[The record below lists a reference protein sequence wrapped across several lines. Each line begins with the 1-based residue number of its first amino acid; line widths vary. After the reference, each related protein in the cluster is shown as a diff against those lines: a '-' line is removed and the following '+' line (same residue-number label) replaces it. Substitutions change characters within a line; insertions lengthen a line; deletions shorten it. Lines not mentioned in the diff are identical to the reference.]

1 MAREKKFST
10 DDIYLQTHNLLIK
23 EGYEKFSFS
32 LLAKSLKVSRAAIYK
47 YYTNKDELISDYLV
61 GQMKQMMEEF
71 HQINLSLDFTDQFD
85 QLFELIFKY
94 REVHLISN
102 ALPHDKMVIS
112 TEKQKQKELISG
124 EVHGHF
130 FNYIQQFIQTGKTN
144 GYIKKEIPDSLIV
157 GIIFHSINIPDHSNL
172 SSKERAY
179 FIKMIIKNG
188 IFDIPK

>member
-1 MAREKKFST
+1 MAREKKFSKN
-10 DDIYLQTHNLLIK
+10 DIYLQTHNLLIK

-71 HQINLSLDFTDQFD
+71 NQINWSLDYTDQFN

-102 ALPHDKMVIS
+102 DLPHDKMVIS
-112 TEKQKQKELISG
+112 TEKQKQKEIISG
-124 EVHGHF
+124 EVHEHF
-130 FNYIQQFIQTGKTN
+130 FNYIQQFIQTGKTK

-172 SSKERAY
+172 NSTERAY

-188 IFDIPK
+188 IFDNSK

>member
-71 HQINLSLDFTDQFD
+71 NQINWSLDYSDRFD

-94 REVHLISN
+94 REAHLISN
-102 ALPHDKMVIS
+102 ALPHDKMIIS
-112 TEKQKQKELISG
+112 TEKQKQKETVSG
-124 EVHGHF
+124 EVHGQF

-144 GYIKKEIPDSLIV
+144 GHIKKEIPDSLIV

-172 SSKERAY
+172 SSQERAY

-188 IFDIPK
+188 VFDISK